1 VKNISLFF
9 SKKDNQSLQQNI
21 MSRALA
27 NDNINFCIFA
37 DKNLNINDT
46 RISILP
52 IASLLSFKGEVICVT
67 AQDVKTVISLKRDIK
82 VKLSLGENLLE
93 LADLFQYDDIEY
105 LTGVHEV
112 EKNEYNDTIEL
123 LYNSFLGLKVGKI
136 KTLNEYLL

>member
-1 VKNISLFF
+1 MELVEKIAHV
-9 SKKDNQSLQQNI
+9 I
-21 MSRALA
+21 GAGLA
-27 NDNINFCIFA
+27 GSEA
-37 DKNLNINDT
+37 AYQL
-46 RISILP
+46 
-52 IASLLSFKGEVICVT
+52 A
-67 AQDVKTVISLKRDIK
+67 KRDIK

>member
-1 VKNISLFF
+1 MKNISLFF
-9 SKKDNQSLQQNI
+9 AKKDNQSLQQNI
-21 MSRALA
+21 MSMALE

-37 DKNLNINDT
+37 DKTLNVNNTD
-46 RISILP
+46 ISILP

-67 AQDVKTVISLKRDIK
+67 PRDVKTVMSIRRDIK
-82 VKLSLGENLLE
+82 VKLSLSDGFLE

-105 LTGVHEV
+105 LTGIHET
-112 EKNEYNDTIEL
+112 EKNENNDTIEL